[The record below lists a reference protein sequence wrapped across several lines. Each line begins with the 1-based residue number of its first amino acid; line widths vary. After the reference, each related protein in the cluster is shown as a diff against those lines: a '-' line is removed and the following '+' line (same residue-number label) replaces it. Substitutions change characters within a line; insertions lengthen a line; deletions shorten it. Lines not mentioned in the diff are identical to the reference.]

1 MSEIQL
7 YNIPCPECKIPSEQ
21 QVFHSINTSIVNAA
35 LRIINDEIN
44 FVLCPNYGIKFQVKT
59 NLLFNNMEKSY
70 AVYYNPESFDTIDEE
85 CKNLNKMLGKNFY
98 LANPVK
104 YTEWDLFK
112 DEIKRQ
118 EGIA

>member
-1 MSEIQL
+1 
-7 YNIPCPECKIPSEQ
+7 
-21 QVFHSINTSIVNAA
+21 
-35 LRIINDEIN
+35 
-44 FVLCPNYGIKFQVKT
+44 
-59 NLLFNNMEKSY
+59 MEKSY

-85 CKNLNKMLGKNFY
+85 CKNLQKMMGKNFY
-98 LANPVK
+98 LANPAK

>member
-1 MSEIQL
+1 
-7 YNIPCPECKIPSEQ
+7 
-21 QVFHSINTSIVNAA
+21 
-35 LRIINDEIN
+35 
-44 FVLCPNYGIKFQVKT
+44 
-59 NLLFNNMEKSY
+59 MEKSY

-85 CKNLNKMLGKNFY
+85 CKNLKKMAGENFY
-98 LANPVK
+98 LANPAK